1 MPRRFVILVSVLSI
15 VLVPTFLWADTASK
29 ADFDGSG
36 TVDFSDFLVFASAF
50 GTSQAKY
57 DLDGSGTVDFAD
69 FLAFASVFGQSVS
82 STSITFEDANLEA
95 VVREAINKP
104 EGDILLADVSEL
116 TLLQLISSGKNISS
130 LRGIENLTELLDLW
144 LNNRL

>member
-1 MPRRFVILVSVLSI
+1 MPKRFVILVSVLSI
-15 VLVPTFLWADTASK
+15 VLGPTFLWADTASK

-57 DLDGSGTVDFAD
+57 DLDGSGTVDFPD

-95 VVREAINKP
+95 VVRDAINKP
-104 EGDILLADVSEL
+104 EGDILSTDVAGL
-116 TLLQLISSGKNISS
+116 KG
-130 LRGIENLTELLDLW
+130 
-144 LNNRL
+144 LNASKKINK